1 MGLIDSRAH
10 SGLEGKEGRLS
21 MGRCPGV
28 APGFIIRAFQA
39 QGPPAL
45 LLAIFQAQTRLHGN
59 SSLMTK
65 ELVTREKSR
74 RDTLEAAGHVGTRLK
89 GGNNKARGNAPGE
102 CVDFDLSPEGAC

>member
-1 MGLIDSRAH
+1 LGLIDSRAH

-45 LLAIFQAQTRLHGN
+45 VFAIFQAQTRLHGN

-74 RDTLEAAGHVGTRLK
+74 RDTLEAAGTHWKPPGHIGSRR
-89 GGNNKARGNAPGE
+89 ARWNP
-102 CVDFDLSPEGAC
+102 PEGRK